1 MSAGWQEFII
11 QAILTSRL
19 KWDHNKSIFMH
30 NKIILIT
37 GANAGIGKSTVKG
50 LAQEGAKVIMACR
63 KKEKG
68 DLAKAEIERHYPKAK
83 LEVIECNLASFHSVK
98 NAASQILQSYQHI
111 DVLINNA
118 GLFSSH
124 KKMTE
129 DGVEM
134 QFGVNHLG
142 HFLLTKLLLPLIEK
156 SSYPK
161 IINVSSVAHL
171 HGTIDFDN
179 LKDGKTPYNG
189 LEAYAQSKLAN
200 VLFTRGLARKYP
212 NIASHC
218 LHPGVVNTSFG
229 NKYSKWYLSLFWHFW
244 KIFMLSSEQGAATS
258 IHLATSDRLPK
269 GKALF
274 FDEKQKMRSFSD
286 MAKNDILVKKL
297 WDYSEQL
304 IEEV

>member
-1 MSAGWQEFII
+1 MQ
-11 QAILTSRL
+11 
-19 KWDHNKSIFMH
+19 
-30 NKIILIT
+30 NKIVLIT
-37 GANAGIGKSTVKG
+37 GANAGIGKATAEG
-50 LAQEGAKVIMACR
+50 LAGQGAKVIMACR
-63 KKEKG
+63 KKENG
-68 DLAKAEIERHYPKAK
+68 DLAKAEIQKQWPKAK
-83 LEVIECNLASFHSVK
+83 LEVIECNLASFQSVK
-98 NAASQILQSYQHI
+98 NAANHVLQNYDCI

-118 GLFSSH
+118 GLFTSN

-129 DGVEM
+129 DGIEM

-171 HGTIDFDN
+171 HGKIEFDS
-179 LKDGKTPYNG
+179 LKEGKTPYNG
-189 LEAYAQSKLAN
+189 LDAYAQSKLAN

-218 LHPGVVNTSFG
+218 LHPGVVKTSFG
-229 NKYSKWYLSLFWHFW
+229 NKHSKWYLSLFWHFW
-244 KIFMLSSEQGAATS
+244 KMFMLSSQQGAATS

-286 MAKNDILVKKL
+286 VAKNDILVKQL

-304 IEEV
+304 IAKA

>member
-1 MSAGWQEFII
+1 MQ
-11 QAILTSRL
+11 
-19 KWDHNKSIFMH
+19 
-30 NKIILIT
+30 NKIVLVT
-37 GANAGIGKSTVKG
+37 GANAGIGKSTVEG
-50 LAQEGAKVIMACR
+50 LAEQGATVIMACR

-68 DLAKAEIERHYPKAK
+68 DLAKAEIQVRYPEAK
-83 LEVIECNLASFHSVK
+83 LEVIECNLASFNSVK
-98 NAASQILQSYQHI
+98 NAASQILESYQHI

-118 GLFSSH
+118 GLFSSR

-156 SSYPK
+156 SSFPK
-161 IINVSSVAHL
+161 IINVSSIAHL
-171 HGTIDFDN
+171 HGKIDFDH
-179 LKDGKTPYNG
+179 LKEGKIPYNG

-212 NIASHC
+212 GIASHC
-218 LHPGVVNTSFG
+218 LHPGVVSTSFG
-229 NKYSKWYLSLFWHFW
+229 NKHSKWYLSLFWHFW

-258 IHLATSDRLPK
+258 IHLATSDHLPK

-274 FDEKQKMRSFSD
+274 FDQKQKMRSFSD
-286 MAKNDILVKKL
+286 IAKNDILVKKL

>member
-1 MSAGWQEFII
+1 MQ
-11 QAILTSRL
+11 
-19 KWDHNKSIFMH
+19 
-30 NKIILIT
+30 NKIVLIT
-37 GANAGIGKSTVKG
+37 GANAGIGKATAEG
-50 LAQEGAKVIMACR
+50 LAGQGAKVIMACR
-63 KKEKG
+63 KKENG
-68 DLAKAEIERHYPKAK
+68 DLAKAEIQKQWPKAQ
-83 LEVIECNLASFHSVK
+83 LEVIECNLASFQSVK
-98 NAASQILQSYQHI
+98 NAANHILQNFDHI

-118 GLFSSH
+118 GLFTSN

-129 DGVEM
+129 DGIEM

-171 HGTIDFDN
+171 HGKIEFDSI
-179 LKDGKTPYNG
+179 KEGKTPYSG

-212 NIASHC
+212 DIASHC
-218 LHPGVVNTSFG
+218 LHPGVVKTAFG
-229 NKYSKWYLSLFWHFW
+229 NKHSKWYLSLFWHFW
-244 KIFMLSSEQGAATS
+244 KMFMLSSQQGAATS
-258 IHLATSDRLPK
+258 IHLASSERLPK

-286 MAKNDILVKKL
+286 VAKNDILVKQL

-304 IEEV
+304 IAEA